1 MGNFVRFQDEF
12 KKKYLK
18 VLKKQM
24 TEGLVELSRMKITDD
39 KFKEV
44 VINLNNCN
52 NIALQLNADLTKE
65 NDVVEESKN
74 QDI

>member
-18 VLKKQM
+18 ILKKQM
-24 TEGLVELSRMKITDD
+24 TEGLIELSRMKITDD

-65 NDVVEESKN
+65 NDAVEESKN
-74 QDI
+74 

>member
-12 KKKYLK
+12 KKNYLK
-18 VLKKQM
+18 ILKKQM

-65 NDVVEESKN
+65 NDAVEESKN
-74 QDI
+74 

>member
-24 TEGLVELSRMKITDD
+24 TEGVVELSRMKITDD

-74 QDI
+74 